1 MALIILDAG
10 SGNTCKNDGNY
21 IKKMI
26 DELVKVDTGKHE
38 VVIKWQLFRDAPP
51 NTRLDYYS
59 FDFAYKYAK
68 SKGYKTT
75 ASVFD
80 KRSLSYL
87 LHFDIPF
94 VKIAN
99 RPDLYWLAGEVPR
112 KIPVYTSVGVK
123 GKTVWVTNDW
133 INTDIET
140 LACVSEY
147 PATFQQ
153 YEEKFGSDLGYT
165 SLLYR
170 AISDHTTNFDLWHK
184 YSPKIIEWHYKLAD
198 STGLDAG
205 EFARTPEQLKAI
217 L

>member
-1 MALIILDAG
+1 VIILDFG
-10 SGNTCKNDGNY
+10 SGNTCRNDGNY
-21 IKKMI
+21 IRKMI

-38 VVIKWQLFRDAPP
+38 VVIKWQLFRDVPP
-51 NTRLDYYS
+51 NTRLHYYS

-68 SKGYKTT
+68 EKGYKTT

-99 RPDLYWLAGEVPR
+99 REDLYWLAGEVPR
-112 KIPVYTSVGVK
+112 KVPIYVSV
-123 GKTVWVTNDW
+123 KTGHGGLENITFD
-133 INTDIET
+133 ET
-140 LACVSEY
+140 LACVSNY
-147 PATFQQ
+147 PATV
-153 YEEKFGSDLGYT
+153 EEYKNAFPPAW
-165 SLLYR
+165 LLD
-170 AISDHTTNFDLWHK
+170 AISDHTTDFTLWNT
-184 YSPKIIEWHYKLAD
+184 YQPRIIEWHYKLED